1 MDYKE
6 NWCKNIYDGREKHT
20 GQKRVAKWNV
30 FLFCVQCFI
39 IYYNFFADFTIVVSV
54 VVITIIIIICENG
67 NAHQKGKTT
76 KLVSQ
81 PLLIYVYMYIFNT
94 IMHKQ
99 L

>member
-1 MDYKE
+1 MK
-6 NWCKNIYDGREKHT
+6 C
-20 GQKRVAKWNV
+20 V
-30 FLFCVQCFI
+30 FVLRSML
-39 IYYNFFADFTIVVSV
+39 YNLLQFFADFTIVVSV